1 MRTTVIYKLYS
12 AKINKSFISYT
23 TDMKR
28 AMCNLKCYKKTRRL
42 HWSKSA
48 DIIAQDDAECIVLQR
63 YEDAPNRNFI
73 LGELNKFKALED
85 QDVLVNK
92 LIFLKSKEVRLKENR
107 EKYHETNAQ
116 LKYYYANKFK
126 INRANVLKKN
136 EENGSTSSRGNS
148 QKI

>member
-1 MRTTVIYKLYS
+1 
-12 AKINKSFISYT
+12 
-23 TDMKR
+23 
-28 AMCNLKCYKKTRRL
+28 
-42 HWSKSA
+42 
-48 DIIAQDDAECIVLQR
+48 VLQR
-63 YEDAPNRNFI
+63 YENAPNRNFI

-126 INRANVLKKN
+126 INRANVLKKMKKSGVMPKKETLQKYN
-136 EENGSTSSRGNS
+136 ITQEEIDECIP
-148 QKI
+148 KK